1 MHLGWG
7 RPPMELTQMFC
18 GYFQSYSRKKQFH
31 YLHKKKKISDFSSH
45 GCEPFLL
52 K

>member
-31 YLHKKKKISDFSSH
+31 YLHKKKKNQ
-45 GCEPFLL
+45 
-52 K
+52 